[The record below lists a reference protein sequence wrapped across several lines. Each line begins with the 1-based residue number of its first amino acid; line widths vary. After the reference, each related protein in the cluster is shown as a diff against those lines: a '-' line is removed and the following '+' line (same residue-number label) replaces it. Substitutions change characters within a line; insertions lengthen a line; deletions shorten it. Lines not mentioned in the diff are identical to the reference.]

1 MVTRKSKRGGPSCR
15 LALEGPE
22 VDINTLDGKVDEGH
36 YPDEISKRIL
46 SQIQRTR
53 LSPEENAKLKDEAT
67 WESVQRD
74 AYSVGR
80 DVGKEEGKKLGIDEG
95 KKLGIDEGK
104 KLGLQQAILDLCEAY
119 GITITAEQKTALASF
134 PVTELE
140 TVRQAIKTGKTWPAR
155 G

>member
-80 DVGKEEGKKLGIDEG
+80 DVGKEEGKKLG
-95 KKLGIDEGK
+95 
-104 KLGLQQAILDLCEAY
+104 LQQAILDLCEAY